1 MAIKPTTD
9 LDLDDEVEL
18 DIVEDIETNVSYLD
32 DEDIVPVKKKRE
44 KKKET
49 DIYVK
54 PEEMWREIRD
64 YYLSLGTNYDWKI
77 QKIVDKTKD
86 YPTFP
91 YKLATM
97 INDIADRMAYLPNFV
112 RYSWKAEMIGDAI
125 LKMVKAVRDC
135 SFKGYS
141 TDKIIKKDESN
152 GIQYFYHFDRRQKIR
167 KKKIQEDATL
177 ETRDDGEYITYKSDA
192 FNYFTGISANSFINR
207 IKKENLAKQTID
219 AYQEEVWEATLSTEN
234 YTNVRRPKV
243 FSDND
248 HDEVIYES

>member
-1 MAIKPTTD
+1 MAIKPN
-9 LDLDDEVEL
+9 LELDDEIEL
-18 DIVEDIETNVSYLD
+18 DIIEDIDTTVVVSYLED
-32 DEDIVPVKKKRE
+32 DDIVPVKKKRE

-64 YYLSLGTNYDWKI
+64 YYLALGTNYDWKI

-86 YPTFP
+86 YPAFP

-125 LKMVKAVRDC
+125 LKMVKAIRDC

-167 KKKIQEDATL
+167 KKKIQEDATF
-177 ETRDDGEYITYKSDA
+177 ETRDDGDYSTYKSDA

-243 FSDND
+243 FSDSD
-248 HDEVIYES
+248 HDEVVYES

>member
-1 MAIKPTTD
+1 MAIPD
-9 LDLDDEVEL
+9 
-18 DIVEDIETNVSYLD
+18 LD
-32 DEDIVPVKKKRE
+32 DEDIETELVEDILPSEEYLDDKPIKKKKD

-54 PEEMWREIRD
+54 PEEMWEELKN
-64 YYLSLGTNYDWKI
+64 YYISLGDNYDWKT
-77 QKIVDKTKD
+77 QKIVSKTEE

-91 YKLATM
+91 PKLAVM
-97 INDIADRMAYLPNFV
+97 INDIADRMAFLPNFV
-112 RYSWKAEMIGDAI
+112 RYSWKSEMIGDAI

-152 GIQYFYHFDRRQKIR
+152 GFHYFYHFDRRQKIR
-167 KKKIQEDATL
+167 KKKIQEDAIF

-207 IKKENLAKQTID
+207 IKKENLAKETID
-219 AYQEEVWEATLSTEN
+219 AYQAEVWEATLSTEN
-234 YTNVRRPKV
+234 YANVRRPKV
-243 FSDND
+243 FSDED
-248 HDEVIYES
+248 HEEVTYES

>member
-1 MAIKPTTD
+1 MAKIN
-9 LDLDDEVEL
+9 LDLEDEIEL
-18 DIVEDIETNVSYLD
+18 DNIEDIEATVVAAYLED
-32 DEDIVPVKKKRE
+32 DDIPIVKKKRE

-54 PEEMWREIRD
+54 PEEMWEEIRN
-64 YYLSLGTNYDWKI
+64 YYLALGDNYDWKI

-86 YPTFP
+86 YPAFP

-167 KKKIQEDATL
+167 KKKIQEGAVF
-177 ETRDDGEYITYKSDA
+177 EMRADGEYITYKSDA

-243 FSDND
+243 FSDSD
-248 HDEVIYES
+248 HDEVVYEN